1 MILNQKKQILISI
14 TIFGLIVLFLVLF
27 AVCPLFKEI
36 KKNSESFILTKKEL
50 TSLEVQ
56 SKNLGEFKKIY
67 QENLQ
72 NIEKIDNLFINSQV
86 PIDFIGFLEKI
97 SQDSNVSIKISLL
110 ASKERD
116 IWPSSQFQILST
128 GSFNNFS
135 KFLEKIETASYL
147 IEIKNIS
154 INRATENELK
164 SEGSKGLVTG
174 DIKANLLI
182 KVFTKR
188 NENRN

>member
-72 NIEKIDNLFINSQV
+72 NIEKIDNLFLNPQV

-97 SQDSNVSIKISLL
+97 SQDSKVSIKISLL
-110 ASKERD
+110 ASKEKD

-135 KFLEKIETASYL
+135 KFLEKIETTSYL

-154 INRATENELK
+154 INRVTENELK
-164 SEGSKGLVTG
+164 SEGSEGLVTR

-182 KVFTKR
+182 KVFTK
-188 NENRN
+188 